1 MSKTRTIL
9 STILIDGLY
18 ILQVENGLSLGINLI
33 CTLAESTYKAME
45 RRYRKAEKQCAR
57 AWAAEGR
64 DSMGRDSLSC
74 TGTGTIA
81 VIQAAALLAVFAV
94 LEFAV
99 KRFGRYHSRYR
110 SDNVWTG
117 AKRAADICGS
127 LGPSPSTVLLLYV
140 YNGCSSNTCMACG

>member
-117 AKRAADICGS
+117 AKRAADICSS

-140 YNGCSSNTCMACG
+140 YNGCSSNICMACG

>member
-1 MSKTRTIL
+1 M
-9 STILIDGLY
+9 
-18 ILQVENGLSLGINLI
+18 GINLI

-117 AKRAADICGS
+117 AKRAADICSS

>member
-1 MSKTRTIL
+1 
-9 STILIDGLY
+9 
-18 ILQVENGLSLGINLI
+18 
-33 CTLAESTYKAME
+33 ME

-64 DSMGRDSLSC
+64 DSMGRDSLSR

-81 VIQAAALLAVFAV
+81 VIQTAALLAVFAV
-94 LEFAV
+94 LGF
-99 KRFGRYHSRYR
+99 
-110 SDNVWTG
+110 
-117 AKRAADICGS
+117 ADICSS

>member
-33 CTLAESTYKAME
+33 CTLAESTCKAME

-81 VIQAAALLAVFAV
+81 VIQTAALLV
-94 LEFAV
+94 
-99 KRFGRYHSRYR
+99 
-110 SDNVWTG
+110 
-117 AKRAADICGS
+117 
-127 LGPSPSTVLLLYV
+127 VLLYW
-140 YNGCSSNTCMACG
+140 GCC

>member
-117 AKRAADICGS
+117 AKRAADICSS
-127 LGPSPSTVLLLYV
+127 LGPSPSAVLLLYV
-140 YNGCSSNTCMACG
+140 YNGCSSNICMACG

>member
-117 AKRAADICGS
+117 AKRAADICSS

>member
-74 TGTGTIA
+74 TGTGTI
-81 VIQAAALLAVFAV
+81 
-94 LEFAV
+94 V
-99 KRFGRYHSRYR
+99 KRFGRYHSRYHSR
-110 SDNVWTG
+110 
-117 AKRAADICGS
+117 
-127 LGPSPSTVLLLYV
+127 
-140 YNGCSSNTCMACG
+140 